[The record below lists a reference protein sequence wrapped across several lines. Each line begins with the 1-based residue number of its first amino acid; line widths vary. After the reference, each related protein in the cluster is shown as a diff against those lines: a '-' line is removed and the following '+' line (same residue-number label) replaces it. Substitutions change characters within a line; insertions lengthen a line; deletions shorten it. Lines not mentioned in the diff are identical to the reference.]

1 MKRISLFIIISIL
14 MTSYVSQAQNIQGS
28 WHGELDLV
36 SQKLALVF
44 HFDKDNSGKDLVK
57 LDIPAQSAIGV
68 PVAIQYL
75 SKDSVSLQVPIVNL
89 AYTGKLTGNAIKGTF
104 TQNGMSL
111 PLDLTP
117 GGQVLPNRPQEPNAP
132 FPYQTE
138 EVSFTNNKANAVFSG
153 TLTYPVGYTEGL

>member
-44 HFDKDNSGKDLVK
+44 HFDKDKTGKDLVK

-75 SKDSVSLQVPIVNL
+75 SKDSGFKKCERLLILFP
-89 AYTGKLTGNAIKGTF
+89 AIKKLMAIAIKLLTRAES
-104 TQNGMSL
+104 SL
-111 PLDLTP
+111 L
-117 GGQVLPNRPQEPNAP
+117 RI
-132 FPYQTE
+132 
-138 EVSFTNNKANAVFSG
+138 FS
-153 TLTYPVGYTEGL
+153 LFSRNS